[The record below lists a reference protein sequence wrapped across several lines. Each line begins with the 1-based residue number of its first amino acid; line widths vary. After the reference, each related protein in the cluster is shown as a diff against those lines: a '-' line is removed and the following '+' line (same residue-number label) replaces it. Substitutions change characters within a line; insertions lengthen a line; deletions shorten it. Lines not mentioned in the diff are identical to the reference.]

1 MNPFAVPAM
10 SRASRSPPPM
20 PSRKKGPKDSR
31 SSGCTHQKMT
41 RLYDKYGAYKCSI
54 CDKPPSFGWL
64 YRCTQDSNGFLP
76 ESDFISFT
84 RRDKSKRHMDPSLH
98 NLSPSVVRAIGQG
111 EYTDEQINL
120 LVQQKEAVRLSILGH
135 ETRPTTA
142 SSSSAGSSNFS
153 DLPES
158 TTFSSNTSATTVDE
172 EIRAAYDWAELQ
184 KAWQSE
190 PVHTP
195 GHRTAME
202 MEREEGLQ
210 SIEPPEITPC
220 SFKICATCRPTYRER
235 AYQSIDQ
242 VLRNPVMP
250 PKWEL
255 DNRRVSDARIVAQLG
270 LRNPERYYAQSSPS
284 EISSQAS
291 SQRPDQ
297 DDEDGQAQNEDMPND
312 HSLRRRSGF
321 RETVRNALKRASRDP
336 MFFDQPG
343 SDRARIDPNA
353 DSPALSRSMLF
364 LRRKSKSKAT
374 PNLVDSRASLIGNT
388 SLNDS
393 LMLMLG
399 SNTPLPQGPRT
410 PQLSTF
416 GSASGD
422 PSTITKTS
430 STPDEIIAHI

>member
-1 MNPFAVPAM
+1 
-10 SRASRSPPPM
+10 
-20 PSRKKGPKDSR
+20 
-31 SSGCTHQKMT
+31 MT

-54 CDKPPSFGWL
+54 CDKHPSFGWL

-84 RRDKSKRHMDPSLH
+84 RRDKRKSHMDPSLH

-135 ETRPTTA
+135 GTRPTTA
-142 SSSSAGSSNFS
+142 SSSTAESSNFS

-190 PVHTP
+190 AAHTP
-195 GHRTAME
+195 GHRTAIE
-202 MEREEGLQ
+202 MEREEALQ

-235 AYQSIDQ
+235 AFQSIDG
-242 VLRNPVMP
+242 VLRNPVMS

-255 DNRRVSDARIVAQLG
+255 DNRRVSDVRVVAQLG
-270 LRNPERYYAQSSPS
+270 LRKPERYYAQSSPS

-291 SQRPDQ
+291 SPRLPDQ
-297 DDEDGQAQNEDMPND
+297 GEEDGQAQNEDMPND
-312 HSLRRRSGF
+312 HSFRRRSGF

-336 MFFDQPG
+336 MSFDQPG
-343 SDRARIDPNA
+343 SDRARINPNE

-364 LRRKSKSKAT
+364 LRRKSKASS
-374 PNLVDSRASLIGNT
+374 NFVDSRPSVIGNT

-399 SNTPLPQGPRT
+399 STTPLPQGPRT
-410 PQLSTF
+410 PQVSTF
-416 GSASGD
+416 GSVCGD
-422 PSTITKTS
+422 PFTITETS
-430 STPDEIIAHI
+430 STPDEMIAHI